1 MSVECHRARASL
13 SPCCDFGRNRI
24 SRNMPDK
31 ETLIAWDKRYLWHP
45 FTQMSDWQEETP
57 VIIAR
62 GEGCY
67 LIDIDSNRYLDG
79 TASMWTNVHG
89 HNHPAL
95 NAALKAQVDNIAH
108 TTLLGYSNIPAIQ
121 LAKKLVEITPPG
133 LNKVFYSDNGSTAV
147 EVALKMAYQ
156 YWQRK
161 GQRQRKKF
169 VYLDKAYHGD
179 TIGAMSVGGIESF
192 HQAFNSLLFNSI
204 RVSAPGSARLQSAPT
219 GIRGSQPR
227 STKTRCL
234 DEIEHVLNKHSTEIA
249 GIIVE
254 PLIQGAGG
262 MLVAPEG
269 LLKGIAT
276 LARQHE
282 TLLIVDEVM
291 TGFGRTG
298 KMWACEHEE
307 VSPDLLCTAKGL
319 AAGYLPLAATLTTD
333 EIYNAFLGE
342 YRELKTFFH
351 GHTFTGNPL
360 ACAVALENIAIFER
374 QELLTRLQTTIRHFH
389 SRLQEFYQLWHVGE
403 VRVCGLAAGVELI
416 KNADT
421 DEPYPLEEKVGIRV
435 CKAALAQ
442 GAMLRPLVNTIVLM
456 PPLQISLSELDALLD
471 IVYGAIREVTE

>member
-1 MSVECHRARASL
+1 
-13 SPCCDFGRNRI
+13 
-24 SRNMPDK
+24 MPDK

-45 FTQMSDWQEETP
+45 FTQMSDWHEETP

-108 TTLLGYSNIPAIQ
+108 TTLLGYSNIPAIC
-121 LAKKLVEITPPG
+121 LAKKLVELTPPG
-133 LNKVFYSDNGSTAV
+133 LTKVFYSDNGSTAV

-156 YWQRK
+156 YWQHK
-161 GQRQRKKF
+161 GYPQRKKF
-169 VYLDKAYHGD
+169 VHLDKAYHGD

-192 HQAFNSLLFNSI
+192 HRTFNSLLFKSI
-204 RVSAPGSARLQSAPT
+204 RVPAPESARLP
-219 GIRGSQPR
+219 
-227 STKTRCL
+227 RCL
-234 DEIEHVLNKHSTEIA
+234 TAMEHTLAQHSTEIA

-262 MLVAPEG
+262 MLVAPKG
-269 LLKGIAT
+269 LLKGIAA
-276 LARQHE
+276 LARQYE

-298 KMWACEHEE
+298 KMWACEHED

-374 QELLTRLQTTIRHFH
+374 EELLTRLQTTIGHFQN
-389 SRLQEFYQLWHVGE
+389 RLHEFYQLPHVGE
-403 VRVCGLAAGVELI
+403 VRGCGLAAGVELI
-416 KNADT
+416 KNPDT
-421 DEPYPLEEKVGIRV
+421 HEPYPLEEKVGIRV
-435 CKAALAQ
+435 CKAALAR

-456 PPLQISLSELDALLD
+456 PPLQISLSELDTLLD
-471 IVYGAIREVTE
+471 IAYGAIAEATG